1 MTSTPSP
8 TASEQAAS
16 RAARPREAGRW
27 TNAQARSV
35 VGAATVVRGPSRSAE
50 LRAFAARLLSA
61 HGLREPAGSDG
72 HRPGE
77 RSPTPRGTVAL
88 RWNTPIRLSVGSD
101 SQCGRDSQRGIAAVM
116 ARRCLR
122 SSSRHLVPG
131 GAEPLAVCG
140 RRDRQLCG
148 VAVCPGNARVQH
160 RQLRLDCGS
169 SVGGHQV
176 GSPSRRALSRRL
188 TWTDVEPKCRVSSSA
203 MLRRSLQDRA
213 G

>member
-101 SQCGRDSQRGIAAVM
+101 SQCGRDSQRGSRSWHVGVYIGPLVTSCLGVPSPWRSAAAAIVSSAGSLCALAMLASSIANCAWT
-116 ARRCLR
+116 A
-122 SSSRHLVPG
+122 
-131 GAEPLAVCG
+131 G
-140 RRDRQLCG
+140 RR
-148 VAVCPGNARVQH
+148 
-160 RQLRLDCGS
+160 
-169 SVGGHQV
+169 
-176 GSPSRRALSRRL
+176 
-188 TWTDVEPKCRVSSSA
+188 
-203 MLRRSLQDRA
+203 
-213 G
+213 